1 MSLITCE
8 DCGKSV
14 SDQAPACP
22 HCGRPMGAQR
32 VQTSEDS
39 FLTRSRGCGDL
50 VLYGGAI
57 LIIVALLGLRGCL
70 SG

>member
-8 DCGKSV
+8 DCGTSI

-22 HCGRPMGAQR
+22 HCGRPLHIQR
-32 VQTSEDS
+32 VRTSEDS

-57 LIIVALLGLRGCL
+57 LIIIILFGLRGCL
-70 SG
+70 AG